1 VVLECQ
7 PQIFGDLRGF
17 QYLPAWCA
25 VTVRAVRNVGAAR
38 ALLARNVEAPSRTA
52 RREPSAPWRHRLSV
66 PVAGSR
72 GPSPLNSDKLG
83 DRFSDMRSVPSALLP
98 ILRSQVAGD
107 LLALLYLHPEAEY
120 SLTEAAT
127 TIGASLNAV
136 HYEAGKLSESGL
148 ISTRRRGNLRLVRA
162 VTDSLLSRP
171 LTDLLAVTYGPL
183 PVLTDLLADVE
194 GIAEAYIYGSWAA
207 RYRGEPGPAPA
218 DVDILVVGTA
228 DPDDLDD
235 VAERAQRTLH
245 RPVSIRRVR
254 PETWNVAN
262 PTDPFLR
269 SVKTRPLVRIG
280 RGAA

>member
-1 VVLECQ
+1 
-7 PQIFGDLRGF
+7 
-17 QYLPAWCA
+17 
-25 VTVRAVRNVGAAR
+25 
-38 ALLARNVEAPSRTA
+38 
-52 RREPSAPWRHRLSV
+52 
-66 PVAGSR
+66 
-72 GPSPLNSDKLG
+72 
-83 DRFSDMRSVPSALLP
+83 MRSVPPALLP

-235 VAERAQRTLH
+235 VAERAQVTLH

-262 PTDPFLR
+262 PSDPFLQ

>member
-1 VVLECQ
+1 M
-7 PQIFGDLRGF
+7 
-17 QYLPAWCA
+17 
-25 VTVRAVRNVGAAR
+25 
-38 ALLARNVEAPSRTA
+38 
-52 RREPSAPWRHRLSV
+52 
-66 PVAGSR
+66 
-72 GPSPLNSDKLG
+72 K
-83 DRFSDMRSVPSALLP
+83 SVPSALLP

-136 HYEAGKLSESGL
+136 HYEAGKLSESGPDQHARAREPAL
-148 ISTRRRGNLRLVRA
+148 GAGGYRLTAHPAAHRPARRHVRAAPRPHGPARRRRA
-162 VTDSLLSRP
+162 DR
-171 LTDLLAVTYGPL
+171 
-183 PVLTDLLADVE
+183 
-194 GIAEAYIYGSWAA
+194 YIYGSWAA

-262 PTDPFLR
+262 PGDPFLQ

>member
-1 VVLECQ
+1 
-7 PQIFGDLRGF
+7 
-17 QYLPAWCA
+17 
-25 VTVRAVRNVGAAR
+25 
-38 ALLARNVEAPSRTA
+38 
-52 RREPSAPWRHRLSV
+52 
-66 PVAGSR
+66 
-72 GPSPLNSDKLG
+72 
-83 DRFSDMRSVPSALLP
+83 MRSAPSALLP

-107 LLALLYLHPEAEY
+107 LLALLYLHPEVEY

-262 PTDPFLR
+262 PSDPFLQ

-280 RGAA
+280 RGTA